1 MYISKL
7 ATNCQVNQ
15 FKLCLLITQFW
26 ISIDVVQDMMITT
39 HLAITSI
46 KTLQNNFLAQ
56 MGTLESINPRR
67 LSSPWIWVEPILGK
81 EKPAKAKQSKAKQIV
96 GP

>member
-1 MYISKL
+1 
-7 ATNCQVNQ
+7 
-15 FKLCLLITQFW
+15 
-26 ISIDVVQDMMITT
+26 
-39 HLAITSI
+39 
-46 KTLQNNFLAQ
+46 

-81 EKPAKAKQSKAKQIV
+81 EKPAKAKQKQSKAKQIV